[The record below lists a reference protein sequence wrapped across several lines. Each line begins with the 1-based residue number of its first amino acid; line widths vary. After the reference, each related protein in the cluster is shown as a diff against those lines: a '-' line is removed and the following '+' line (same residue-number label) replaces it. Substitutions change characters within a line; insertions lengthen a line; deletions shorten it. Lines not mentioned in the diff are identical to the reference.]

1 MAEYDLNAFRM
12 PETESE
18 SLYEEV
24 FNHAPIGILI
34 TDPHARIVQHNSE
47 AEHILFSS
55 DLVGKTIEDFI
66 APDMDSSVFRSSL
79 TAPSKYPLFLT
90 LITNRG
96 REIRVHL
103 HPLRREGFCC
113 LFLED
118 NTGILTLEQE
128 LRNFKTAIEAAD
140 DSILLFDEQGLI
152 FYVNPAFEKMVG
164 LPPEGILGRKI
175 QEFWSDQD
183 PPVVHKDI
191 WQCVLKGQNWAG
203 EMIWLQGNRQPVNVE
218 VRITPIFSETKK
230 ILGFICVQRD
240 ISHRKRIE
248 KQLADYSNNLEK
260 LVEER
265 TRALANLHDITQLF
279 HRTETLDQ
287 RLRLIL
293 IAATAGETFRF
304 NRAFLLLVD
313 KDRQMLK
320 GRVALG
326 PSSPEEANRIWSQL
340 EQTIPKDTLAK
351 RLQAYLDHV
360 GQGDYHVN
368 QIVQHL
374 AVPLH
379 HETSLLIQSIR
390 QRRAFIVKDGR
401 TDTEFDPSILAL
413 LGQDHFA
420 VIPLLVQEDPIG
432 VLIVDKAITKQ
443 PILPEDIQML
453 EILAA
458 QAALAIAHA
467 NTMEELAKKVKETE
481 HAYSQLRESQEKLF
495 EAGKFAALG
504 QMAATV
510 AHEIRTPLVAIGGFV
525 NLMLKNRDSGD
536 PEYSH
541 LRIVRD
547 EALRLEDV
555 LNRLLFYARPSS
567 PMVQTQDLNSFIQMV
582 LTFLSS
588 ELEFHEIKVDLRLQA
603 DLPPI
608 DFDRNLM
615 RQVLLNILQNAIQS
629 MENGGTITIT
639 TKEDSQWVDVR
650 VRDTG
655 VGIAEENLHRIFEAF
670 FSTKHAGTGLGLH
683 VSQRIIQSHGGTLHV
698 ESRLGEGTTVV
709 IRLPKRQEVSRE
721 KNFSH

>member
-1 MAEYDLNAFRM
+1 M
-12 PETESE
+12 PELDPNTPRLSE
-18 SLYEEV
+18 TGSDTLYEEI
-24 FNHAPIGILI
+24 FTHAPIGILI
-34 TDPHARIVQHNSE
+34 TDPGARIVQHNPE
-47 AEHILFSS
+47 AEQILLSS
-55 DLVGKTIEDFI
+55 DLLGKTIQDLI
-66 APDMDSSVFRSSL
+66 SPDMDSSVFHASL
-79 TAPSKYPLFLT
+79 TAPAKFPLFLT
-90 LITNRG
+90 LITTRG

-103 HPLRREGFCC
+103 HPLRREGYCC

-128 LRNFKTAIEAAD
+128 LRNFKTAIESAD

-152 FYVNPAFEKMVG
+152 FYANPAFEKMIA
-164 LPPEGILGRKI
+164 LPPEKILGRNLR
-175 QEFWSDQD
+175 QFWSEHD

-203 EMIWLQGNRQPVNVE
+203 EMIWLQGNRAPINVE

-248 KQLADYSNNLEK
+248 KQLAEYSGNLEK
-260 LVEER
+260 LVAER
-265 TRALANLHDITQLF
+265 TRALSNLHDITQLF

-304 NRAFLLLVD
+304 NRAFILLVD
-313 KDRQMLK
+313 KDRRMLE
-320 GRVALG
+320 GRIALG

-368 QIVQHL
+368 QMVKKL
-374 AVPLH
+374 AVPLT
-379 HETSLLIQSIR
+379 HESSILVKSIR
-390 QRRAFIVKDGR
+390 RRRAIIVKEGKADV
-401 TDTEFDPSILAL
+401 EFDTSILGL

-443 PILPEDIQML
+443 AIGSEDIQML

-525 NLMLKNRDSGD
+525 NLLLKNRDAGD

-567 PMVQTQDLNSFIQMV
+567 PMTQIQDLNSFIKLV

-588 ELEFHEIKVDLRLQA
+588 ELEFHEIEVVLRLQEN
-603 DLPPI
+603 LPPVP
-608 DFDRNLM
+608 FDRNLM
-615 RQVLLNILQNAIQS
+615 RQVLLNVLQNAIQS
-629 MENGGTITIT
+629 MENGGTITLE
-639 TKEDSQWVDVR
+639 TKEDNQWVDVL

-655 VGIAEENLHRIFEAF
+655 VGIAEENLHRIFEPF

-683 VSQRIIQSHGGTLHV
+683 VSQRIVQGHGGTLRV
-698 ESRLGEGTTVV
+698 DSRLGKGTTVA
-709 IRLPKRQEVSRE
+709 IRLPKRQEVPSE
-721 KNFSH
+721 KNLSH